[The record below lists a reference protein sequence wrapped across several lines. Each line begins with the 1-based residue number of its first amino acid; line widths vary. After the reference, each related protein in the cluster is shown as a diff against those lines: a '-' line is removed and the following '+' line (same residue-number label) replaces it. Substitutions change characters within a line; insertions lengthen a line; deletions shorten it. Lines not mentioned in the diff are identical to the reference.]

1 MYKTSAAYNA
11 FVCHK
16 RTLGTTLEVCLGES
30 GGDCSTASLGR
41 EVGFSARRNIWILPG
56 SPVIG
61 IRDTTASGTTGN
73 TVSHSAWR
81 DTYVMMSHHQRWPM
95 GFEGSVRLG

>member
-30 GGDCSTASLGR
+30 GGDCSTASLSR
-41 EVGFSARRNIWILPG
+41 EVGFSARSPKHLDAPWI
-56 SPVIG
+56 SCQ
-61 IRDTTASGTTGN
+61 
-73 TVSHSAWR
+73 W
-81 DTYVMMSHHQRWPM
+81 HQRHN
-95 GFEGSVRLG
+95 SVRNKAGHRFTLRREGYIRGDVAPSEVAHGV